1 MDCANCAASALHCCS
16 GCDRAYYCSARCQK
30 EDWAEHKA
38 RCKVGA
44 FPESRPKISELAISD
59 YIINDTLE
67 ALQTAGLEER
77 FDFWYVEGA
86 IESKLEKELLYEWE
100 ATTRGELQK
109 SYLTSLV
116 AKSRSWVAVNGP
128 QSVLTLVITAKMR
141 RRKPKRGED
150 PNTAP
155 NVVWRIVG
163 FAIMFI
169 SWDRSSALL
178 SVIGARDLQHGVAK
192 LRLGKLIHFIAFAM
206 MQDLG
211 VQHLYLEAANRVRT
225 TEEAGD
231 FSDINSFL
239 AKFYLDLLYKIS
251 ATDCRD
257 GESDWRSRFPGLTD
271 PPRTRQELEQDTPS
285 FKLLTTGANGL
296 AMSWCDLDKTKLE
309 NEARRT
315 TRDIITI
322 LQQAERD
329 GVLEEFFYFDDSPP
343 PFGN

>member
-1 MDCANCAASALHCCS
+1 MECANCAALSEKCCT
-16 GCDRAYYCSARCQK
+16 GCNRVYYCSVRCQT
-30 EDWAEHKA
+30 EDWSEHKA

-44 FPESRPKISELAISD
+44 FPQSRPEFSKLESTD
-59 YIINDTLE
+59 YIIRDTLE

-86 IESKLEKELLYEWE
+86 IEKNLEKELIYEWE

-116 AKSRSWVAVNGP
+116 EKSRSWVAANGP

-141 RRKPKRGED
+141 RSKLKRGND
-150 PNTAP
+150 PNVFP

-178 SVIGARDLQHGVAK
+178 SVIGARDLQYERAK
-192 LRLGKLIHFIAFAM
+192 LRLGKLIHYIAFAM
-206 MQDLG
+206 LDDLG
-211 VQHLYLEAANRVRT
+211 VRHLYLEAANRVRT

-239 AKFYLDLLYKIS
+239 AKFYLELLYKIS
-251 ATDCRD
+251 ATDCTD
-257 GESDWRSRFPGLTD
+257 GNSDWRSRFPGLTD
-271 PPRTRQELEQDTPS
+271 TPRTQQELQQDTPS
-285 FKLLTTGANGL
+285 FKLLTTGADGL

-309 NEARRT
+309 NEARIT
-315 TRDIITI
+315 TWNIINT
-322 LQQAERD
+322 LQEAERD
-329 GVLEEFFYFDDSPP
+329 GVLENIFYFEDSPP
-343 PFGN
+343 HFGK